1 MRRWAEWYSGPWKRA
16 ARQLAIQLIRD
27 DVLGLS
33 GELAFRF
40 FLSIFPFFLLL
51 AAIGNVLASTFDLTN
66 PARYV
71 ADALSQVMPP
81 DAARVFRAET
91 GHVIAT
97 ARFGVLSASLFG
109 ALFVATG
116 ATNAVIK
123 GLNRAYGVEETRPF
137 WKRYGTALALTGSA
151 GVAILGAFMLF
162 IGGWIFGNQMAEV
175 LGVSAEFSLLVELA
189 YWPIVGLLLTTGVA
203 LLYWIGPNV
212 SMPFRWVTP
221 GAIVF
226 TLGWLAITAVFAR
239 YIERFGAYGLT
250 YGTLA
255 GVVVLLVWFY
265 LTALLLL
272 IGVELNDILDEYVD
286 PEGIQAQRR
295 RTRELAAVRQLPP
308 NAAGTFV
315 DDNSAA

>member
-1 MRRWAEWYSGPWKRA
+1 LRSWAEWTQHRWARA
-16 ARQLAIQLIRD
+16 GRQLAIQFIRD

-51 AAIGNVLASTFDLTN
+51 AAVGNLIATAFDLTN

-71 ADALSQVMPP
+71 ADALGGVMPP

-91 GHVIAT
+91 NYFIST
-97 ARFGVLSASLFG
+97 ARFGVLSLGLVG

-116 ATNAVIK
+116 GTNAVIK

-137 WKRYGTALALTGSA
+137 WNRYGTALALTCSA
-151 GVAILGAFMLF
+151 GIAIMAAFLLF
-162 IGGWIFGNQMAEV
+162 IAGWVFGSQVAES
-175 LGVSAEFSLLVELA
+175 LGVAERFASLVELA
-189 YWPIVGLLLTTGVA
+189 YWPIVAVLLTAGIA

-212 SMPFRWVTP
+212 SMPFRWVMP
-221 GAIVF
+221 GAVVF
-226 TLGWLAITAVFAR
+226 TGAWFAITTIFAR
-239 YIERFGAYGLT
+239 FVERFGTYGLT

-255 GVVVLLVWFY
+255 GVVILLLWFY

-272 IGVELNDILDEYVD
+272 VGVELNDVLDEFVD
-286 PEGIQAQRR
+286 PAGIDAQRR
-295 RTRELAAVRQLPP
+295 RSRELAAVRQLPP
-308 NAAGTFV
+308 RAAGTYV
-315 DDNSAA
+315 DDGVA